1 MANKTDLP
9 VLVFLLYCQ
18 YTTFFNEV
26 ILALFN
32 LCQLRKLLLD
42 VLSFFVSCN
51 PAAHNHFLF
60 VDAFV
65 MYNCMH
71 AGVVVVVY
79 MFMCVCVCTLL
90 IICKH
95 CFTAAAIICF
105 FFEVTTAKTA
115 KKPRKNLIKQHIH
128 CVYLKENVNLLF

>member
-9 VLVFLLYCQ
+9 VLVFLSYIVSTQ
-18 YTTFFNEV
+18 
-26 ILALFN
+26 LF
-32 LCQLRKLLLD
+32 LMKSFWLSLICDGQLRKLPLD

-71 AGVVVVVY
+71 AGVVMVVVVY
-79 MFMCVCVCTLL
+79 MFMCVCVY
-90 IICKH
+90 II
-95 CFTAAAIICF
+95 
-105 FFEVTTAKTA
+105 
-115 KKPRKNLIKQHIH
+115 N
-128 CVYLKENVNLLF
+128 YL